1 MPSWGEVLAEF
12 HRSELERGGQPD
24 ADGIRRRYLANLAA
38 LTGRPVV
45 IYYTDWLRGGSP
57 QSGIDLGD
65 MQGMMEVLQG
75 LPGAD
80 IDVLLHSPGGS
91 AEATASIVH
100 YLRSKFSNVRVFVPL
115 AAMSAATMWALS
127 ADVIGMGK
135 HSQLGP
141 IDPQIQM
148 GQMLVGVGAIRDQF
162 ERAKTEISASPGA
175 LGAWAPILQ
184 QYGPGLL
191 ELCEQAE
198 DLAKSLVQSWLAQY
212 MFKWRDDKGSK
223 ARAVAEYF
231 GDYRLH
237 QSHGRGIFQDA
248 VHEQG
253 LNLVDLETDQA
264 LQDAV
269 LSVHH
274 AALLTLGAP
283 VVKLIENNLGRAFV
297 VQQSVM
303 QVSLPLPGPM
313 MPGPPIPGGAG
324 PAPDAPEPGPE
335 LGSPP
340 AP

>member
-12 HRSELERGGQPD
+12 QRSALERGGQPD
-24 ADGIRRRYLANLAA
+24 ADGIRRRYLADLAS

-75 LPGAD
+75 LPGSD
-80 IDVLLHSPGGS
+80 LDVLLHSPGGS

-162 ERAKTEISASPGA
+162 ERAKSEIGASPSA

-198 DLAKSLVQSWLAQY
+198 ELAKSLVQSWLAQY
-212 MFKWRDDKGSK
+212 MFKWRDDRESK
-223 ARAVAEYF
+223 ALAVAEYF
-231 GDYRLH
+231 GDYHLH
-237 QSHGRGIFQDA
+237 QSHGRGIFRDA
-248 VHEQG
+248 VHAQG
-253 LNLVDLETDQA
+253 LNLLDLEADQV

-274 AALLTLGAP
+274 AALLTVGGA

-303 QVSLPLPGPM
+303 QVSLPVPGPM
-313 MPGPPIPGGAG
+313 SPGRPVPSGPLPDGDGSDPSVVVPP
-324 PAPDAPEPGPE
+324 E
-335 LGSPP
+335 S
-340 AP
+340 